1 MYIYIYIY
9 VYIVRVYIRMMTTR
23 MITKDYKLCVQDPS
37 QSILTTGTPVWMYR
51 KCAHKFHE
59 STKDPP
65 NQQED
70 SHEL

>member
-1 MYIYIYIY
+1 
-9 VYIVRVYIRMMTTR
+9 MMTTR